1 MKTWQRWTLEAFC
14 ATLLAAAIIGV
25 VFLLTGCQTLCVE
38 YVAQKYMDTLHQ
50 MKREEAWH

>member
-1 MKTWQRWTLEAFC
+1 MKLWQQRALEAFF

-25 VFLLTGCQTLCVE
+25 VFLLTGCETLCVD

-50 MKREEAWH
+50 MKREESWH